1 MDESQMTCPKCGAP
15 TYCKDGVQHCMLCWW
30 ENPCLDK
37 MTVILDNPP
46 DKQPLTTK

>member
-1 MDESQMTCPKCGAP
+1 MTCPRCGAP
-15 TYCKDGVQHCMLCWW
+15 TYCKEGTKRCMLCWW

-37 MTVILDNPP
+37 MTETPDNHP